1 MLQTNPLK
9 SKYENQLLLRTGQE
23 SYLRQ
28 LLELVD
34 KHPDLTECRYN
45 QGIYVS
51 TADVNADVEYIEF
64 EVHENKAE
72 PIRATFFTVR
82 EAVRIYSIP
91 SSVEIAR
98 FIVKEGETIEEI
110 PGWEQAYKKIGLSEK
125 FIGETKA
132 FLNQSHRKTG
142 SQAESFE
149 LTADIAS

>member
-9 SKYENQLLLRTGQE
+9 EKYENELLHTTVQE

-28 LLELVD
+28 LLILID
-34 KHPDLTECRYN
+34 KHPDLMECRYN

-64 EVHENKAE
+64 EVPENKSE

-91 SSVEIAR
+91 SSVKIAR
-98 FIVKEGETIEEI
+98 FIENEMIEEYS
-110 PGWEQAYKKIGLSEK
+110 GWEQVYKKNGISEK

-132 FLNQSHRKTG
+132 FLNQSHRKIR
-142 SQAESFE
+142 SQAEPFE